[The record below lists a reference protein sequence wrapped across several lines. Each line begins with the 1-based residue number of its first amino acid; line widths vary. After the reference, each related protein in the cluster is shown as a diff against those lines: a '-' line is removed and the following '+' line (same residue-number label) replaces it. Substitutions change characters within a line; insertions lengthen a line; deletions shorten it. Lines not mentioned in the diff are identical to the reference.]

1 VQVVVGL
8 LNRTVEVYDRYLF
21 NLNLPPYNIIIGLI
35 NAFTITENTG

>member
-8 LNRTVEVYDRYLF
+8 LNRTVEVYDRDQF
-21 NLNLPPYNIIIGLI
+21 NLNLPPYKIIIVLI